1 MTTPSIKT
9 AMPQTLPARR
19 HPSTPIPRIGFHF
32 PESAEGSLPDLADRA
47 QNLFTQA
54 ITLLETS
61 LPEAEEAFAAAC
73 KILPMPSEAALKDA
87 SGSDRAI
94 YTAVQKQTE
103 KVKSII
109 QARLKSFGAS

>member
-1 MTTPSIKT
+1 MATPSINTTKSQI
-9 AMPQTLPARR
+9 PSERR

-47 QNLFTQA
+47 QTLFTKA

-61 LPEAEEAFAAAC
+61 LMEAEEAFAAAC
-73 KILPMPSEAALKDA
+73 KIVPMPSEAALKDV

-103 KVKSII
+103 EVKRLI
-109 QARLKSFGAS
+109 QARLKSFGDA